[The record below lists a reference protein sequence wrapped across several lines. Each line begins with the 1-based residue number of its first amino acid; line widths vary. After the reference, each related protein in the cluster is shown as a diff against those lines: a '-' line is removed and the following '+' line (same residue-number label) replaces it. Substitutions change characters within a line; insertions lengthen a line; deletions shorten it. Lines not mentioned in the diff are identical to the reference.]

1 MSERDGP
8 FMAIEPNPHQV
19 RVLLGGVILAESK
32 RALTLREGGRPPV
45 LYIPR
50 ADVVMGLFEPSPH
63 VTTCPHKGEA
73 SYFSAMA
80 HGIEAKNVAW
90 SYENPLPEVADIMG
104 YLAFDPRKVDAIEEL
119 N

>member
-1 MSERDGP
+1 MSERDGR

-32 RALTLREGGRPPV
+32 RALSLREGARPPV
-45 LYIPR
+45 HYIPR
-50 ADVVMGLFEPSPH
+50 ADVAMSLFEPSPH
-63 VTTCPHKGEA
+63 VTSCPHKGEA

-80 HGIEAKNVAW
+80 HGIAAKNLAW
-90 SYENPLPEVADIMG
+90 SFEDPLPEFADIKG

>member
-8 FMAIEPNPHQV
+8 FMDIEPNAHQV
-19 RVLLGGVILAESK
+19 RVLLGGVILAETK
-32 RALTLREGGRPPV
+32 RALSLREGARPPV
-45 LYIPR
+45 HYIPR
-50 ADVVMGLFEPSPH
+50 ADVVMDLFEPSPH

-90 SYENPLPEVADIMG
+90 SYEDPLPEVADIKG
-104 YLAFDPRKVDAIEEL
+104 YLAFDPGKVDAIEEL